1 MQKCVALL
9 LALAPCVLLA
19 SGISPYSGEETRAIK
34 SLSANEVEAL
44 RRGDGMGFAKP
55 AELNHFPGPK
65 HVLAMA
71 DKLELTPE
79 QIAATEALYA
89 AMKKDAI
96 DIGEQLLA
104 AELRLDQAFASE
116 SVSSQ
121 SLHAALLEIGT
132 LRAQLRFVH
141 LVAHLQQKQLL
152 TTQQNQK
159 YGTVRG
165 YHDATH

>member
-1 MQKCVALL
+1 M
-9 LALAPCVLLA
+9 
-19 SGISPYSGEETRAIK
+19 
-34 SLSANEVEAL
+34 
-44 RRGDGMGFAKP
+44 
-55 AELNHFPGPK
+55 
-65 HVLAMA
+65 LAMA